1 MTRSKG
7 SIVGSLA
14 LPAGLLPAGLL
25 PAGLLPAGDSCR
37 RARDGGQAA
46 KGLRRPADAGI
57 GGRQP
62 DSGRWFDSYPGEDEL
77 PSAGRV
83 SERVGCDSPEGGVSR
98 QDFDATLDQLGD
110 VQPWMDWGLKKSAR
124 GFARLQK
131 LFHRRYEALAVY
143 RCETGT
149 AEVPIYFPG
158 IDDVGLSGLLTVN
171 IET

>member
-1 MTRSKG
+1 MTRRKG
-7 SIVGSLA
+7 TFVASLA
-14 LPAGLLPAGLL
+14 LLAGLLLATAAGAQETEDRLL
-25 PAGLLPAGDSCR
+25 KASEGLQMPGSEA
-37 RARDGGQAA
+37 
-46 KGLRRPADAGI
+46 
-57 GGRQP
+57 
-62 DSGRWFDSYPGEDEL
+62 DSGWWFVSYPGEDEL

-110 VQPWMDWGLKKSAR
+110 VQPWMDPGQKKSDR

-149 AEVPIYFPG
+149 AEVPIYFSG

>member
-1 MTRSKG
+1 MTRRKG
-7 SIVGSLA
+7 SFVASLA
-14 LPAGLLPAGLL
+14 LLAGLVLATAAGAQETEDRLL
-25 PAGLLPAGDSCR
+25 KASEGLQMPGSEA
-37 RARDGGQAA
+37 
-46 KGLRRPADAGI
+46 
-57 GGRQP
+57 
-62 DSGRWFDSYPGEDEL
+62 DSGWWFVSYPGEDEL

-149 AEVPIYFPG
+149 AEVPIYSLG
-158 IDDVGLSGLLTVN
+158 VDEDGLSGLLTVN